1 MNPCPSANLPGAT
14 ESSPETAFVPLTQMA
29 QDQIKRQLQPGQ
41 TAIDATTGNGH
52 DTVFL
57 ATLVGSSGMVFGF
70 DIQEQALTH
79 TRQRLVA
86 AGLEKRVTLIQD
98 GHENMLSHIPPR
110 ARGNISAV
118 MFNLGYLPNSDK
130 HTITRPDTTLAA
142 IESAA
147 RILAA
152 GGVMTIQVYRGHAGG
167 QAEGEAIERL
177 LGSMDKEQFRIVL
190 HASAGPRLYVVRKLT
205 QTRS

>member
-1 MNPCPSANLPGAT
+1 MDRDPSANLSGAT
-14 ESSPETAFVPLTQMA
+14 GSSPGNAYVPLTQIA

-57 ATLVGSSGMVFGF
+57 APLVGTSGMVFGF
-70 DIQEQALTH
+70 DIQEQALIH
-79 TRQRLVA
+79 TRQRLLA

-110 ARGNISAV
+110 AQGNISAV

-130 HTITRPDTTLAA
+130 RTITRPDTTLAA

-152 GGVMTIQVYRGHAGG
+152 GGVMTILVYLGHAGG
-167 QAEGEAIERL
+167 QAEGDAIERL
-177 LGSMDKEQFRIVL
+177 LDSLDKEQFRIVL
-190 HASAGPRLYVVRKLT
+190 HASAGPRLYVVRKHRLT
-205 QTRS
+205 QS